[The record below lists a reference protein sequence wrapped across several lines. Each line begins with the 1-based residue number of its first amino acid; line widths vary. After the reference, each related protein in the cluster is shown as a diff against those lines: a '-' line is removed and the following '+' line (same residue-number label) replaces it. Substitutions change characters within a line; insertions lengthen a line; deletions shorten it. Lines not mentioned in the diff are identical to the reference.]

1 MSMPP
6 TRSPTR
12 SLSPCAVS
20 RLRLAGCVVLML
32 AVGAVGGAVTSPAIP
47 SWYQGLVKPGWTP
60 PNAAF
65 PIVWTLLYLM
75 MAVSLWRLWDKV
87 PPSTARSVAIG
98 LFLAQ
103 LALNFLWSPVF
114 FGLQAIHAGLVI
126 IIGLVVLLAL
136 TVRATFPLDRIAG
149 WLLVPYLLWVCYA
162 STLNAGIAVLN

>member
-1 MSMPP
+1 MSV
-6 TRSPTR
+6 TSPR

-20 RLRLAGCVVLML
+20 RLRLAGCLVLML

-47 SWYQGLVKPGWTP
+47 AWYQGLVKPGWTP

-87 PPSTARSVAIG
+87 PPSSARTVAIG
-98 LFLAQ
+98 LFLVQ
-103 LALNFLWSPVF
+103 LALNFIWSPVF
-114 FGLQAIHAGLVI
+114 FGLHAIHAGLVI

-136 TVRATFPLDRIAG
+136 TLRATFPLDRTAG
-149 WLLVPYLLWVCYA
+149 WLLVPYLVWVCYA

>member
-1 MSMPP
+1 MSM
-6 TRSPTR
+6 SSTR

-20 RLRLAGCVVLML
+20 RLRLLGCVVLMM

-47 SWYQGLVKPGWTP
+47 AWYEGLVKPGWTP

-103 LALNFLWSPVF
+103 LALNAIWSPVF
-114 FGLQAIHAGLVI
+114 FGLHAPRAGLAIVLA
-126 IIGLVVLLAL
+126 LVVTLAFAM
-136 TVRATFPLDRIAG
+136 RAAFRVDRPAG
-149 WLLVPYLLWVCYA
+149 WLLVPYLAWVCYA
-162 STLNAGIAVLN
+162 SSLNAAIVALN

>member
-1 MSMPP
+1 MSM
-6 TRSPTR
+6 TSAR

-20 RLRLAGCVVLML
+20 RLRLLGCLVLML
-32 AVGAVGGAVTSPAIP
+32 AVGGIGGAVTSPAIP
-47 SWYQGLVKPGWTP
+47 AWYAGLTKPGWTP

-87 PPSTARSVAIG
+87 PPSAARRTAIG

-103 LALNFLWSPVF
+103 LALNAIWSPVF
-114 FGLQAIHAGLVI
+114 FGLHAIHAGLVI
-126 IIGLVVLLAL
+126 IAALVILLAL
-136 TVRATFPLDRIAG
+136 ALRAVFPLDRSAG
-149 WLLVPYLLWVCYA
+149 WLLVPYLAWVCYA

>member
-1 MSMPP
+1 MSM
-6 TRSPTR
+6 SPTR

-20 RLRLAGCVVLML
+20 RLRLLGCVVLML

-47 SWYQGLVKPGWTP
+47 AWYEGLVKPGWTP